1 MQAEAMSQ
9 AEVMCPISLNE
20 AELWFCLHYSEAMP
34 RLNQAEAIASQL
46 S

>member
-20 AELWFCLHYSEAMP
+20 AELWSCLNDAEVMP